1 MPDVSVLFHEWIL
14 QNYKAELEILLMWP
28 IMTFTL
34 KKAVTCR
41 QVNQD
46 GNYMQIKEY
55 NRNVNAEASREKNG
69 PL

>member
-1 MPDVSVLFHEWIL
+1 MNS
-14 QNYKAELEILLMWP
+14 QNCKAELEILLGSS

-41 QVNQD
+41 EVNQD
-46 GNYMQIKEY
+46 GNNMQVKEY
-55 NRNVNAEASREKNG
+55 NRNVNAEVSREKNS